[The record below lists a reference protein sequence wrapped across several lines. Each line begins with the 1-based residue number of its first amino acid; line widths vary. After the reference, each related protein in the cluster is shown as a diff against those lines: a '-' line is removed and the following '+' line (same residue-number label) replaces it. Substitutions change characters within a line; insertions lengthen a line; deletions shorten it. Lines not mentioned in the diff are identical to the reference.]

1 MTDMNGVYGRDLDL
15 NLLRVF
21 AVVASEGSVTAAAAR
36 LYLTQPAV
44 SAALARLTRAVGARL
59 FVRKGRGLE
68 LSPRGRKLAEA
79 ATPHLTALVEAALS
93 PPSFD
98 PHSSRATARLGMSDA
113 VEAWVVPKLLHALR
127 LEAPRM
133 QLVVT
138 EVQFRTVAEAIASR
152 RIDAAITVADE
163 LPKSVRR
170 RPLAQGK
177 FLCLFD
183 PRHARIAPRARAV
196 DERTYLAHEH
206 VIVSYNADL
215 RGVVEDA
222 LGKTRTVRCSVASF
236 ASIGPIIEGS
246 ALLATVPAVVAAR
259 ILLERPELRA
269 VDLPFSPVTGT
280 IDLLWPSA
288 LDDEPA
294 ARFVRDLAERVV
306 KEATPG
312 APVRPDTKAKLAPS
326 KPTPKARRHAR

>member
-1 MTDMNGVYGRDLDL
+1 MNGVYGRDLDL

-21 AVVASEGSVTAAAAR
+21 AVVAKEGSVTAAAAR

-44 SAALARLTRAVGARL
+44 SAALARLTRAVGAPL

-68 LSPRGRKLAEA
+68 LSPRGKRLAEA
-79 ATPHLTALVEAALS
+79 ATPHLTALVEAALH
-93 PPSFD
+93 PPAFD
-98 PHSSRATARLGMSDA
+98 PGSSRATARLGMSDA
-113 VEAWVVPKLLHALR
+113 VEAWLVPKLLRALAR
-127 LEAPRM
+127 EAPHMR
-133 QLVVT
+133 LVVT
-138 EVQFRTVAEAIASR
+138 EVQFRTVGEALASR

-163 LPKSVRR
+163 LPRTVRR
-170 RPLAQGK
+170 RPLTQGR

-183 PRHARIAPRARAV
+183 PRHARIGSSARV
-196 DERTYLAHEH
+196 VSERTYLAHEH

-222 LGKTRTVRCSVASF
+222 LGKTRDVRCSVASF
-236 ASIGPIIEGS
+236 ASIGAIVEGS
-246 ALLATVPAVVAAR
+246 ALLATVPAVVAER
-259 ILLERPELRA
+259 VLLERPELRA

-306 KEATPG
+306 KEASPD
-312 APVRPDTKAKLAPS
+312 APVRPGTEARLAPP
-326 KPTPKARRHAR
+326 KATPRARRHAR